1 MLLKVWVVEDA
12 CLDKPVPSKNSYLAP
27 PDVEKV
33 TSSPSQTVNVPE
45 PVSVA
50 PEAAVPIKT
59 LTGNGAIVIVYGRLL
74 TLHERPFKTLVVFLI
89 NNVVDVKFPGLYV
102 TELVPPIGV

>member
-1 MLLKVWVVEDA
+1 MLLKVWLVEDA

-50 PEAAVPIKT
+50 PEAAVPVKT
-59 LTGNGAIVIVYGRLL
+59 LTGSGAIVIVYGRLL
-74 TLHERPFKTLVVFLI
+74 TLHERVPKTLVVFLI
-89 NNVVDVKFPGLYV
+89 NSVVDVKIPGLYE
-102 TELVPPIGV
+102 TELVPPIAV